1 MADQENQ
8 EQQQENL
15 EQATENNTPAP
26 ETTNELNPAAGLD
39 GGDTVAA
46 VTPETPA
53 EETTEEPDGKD
64 FTVAEIRE
72 LFDLPAEWSDENVVE
87 FFTQVSA
94 DATAT
99 AESVKLNGVF
109 LIDPTRASRDVST
122 WGEAELRLAIEGKL
136 EGISNKQLDPIIV
149 AYKKLVEVE
158 PAWSNAQIID
168 NFRNGTIPQK
178 TTNGVWVTDVTRAS
192 KPAESWTTLEL
203 EAWAVGEIT
212 CTPKADDRKLAL
224 ALVKALSLKPAD
236 NSVKAVKEAYLKTK
250 GNIEIGGDDALKP
263 VTVQSAGTE
272 EDPLYV
278 QKARAVAAQV
288 ETVEGLT
295 AMNVSYIDGV
305 TSRYLEAVALNRA
318 ISVDSATQA
327 QKELAQLFDYAVA
340 LEPQAM
346 VAALE
351 RIKGIIGKNL
361 TGVFSGDN
369 AYRYTHLVPEA
380 RGARE
385 RHIGLLTLLAAYANP
400 AKEVRKQL
408 DLKYLLRTQS
418 NEKQAQLTEYFQKIA

>member
-1 MADQENQ
+1 MADENQ
-8 EQQQENL
+8 EQQQENT
-15 EQATENNTPAP
+15 EQTTEVVTPAA
-26 ETTNELNPAAGLD
+26 ETPNDTQPAAGLD
-39 GGDTVAA
+39 AGDTNVAT
-46 VTPETPA
+46 TPETPA
-53 EETTEEPDGKD
+53 PEQEAEVREVGFTT
-64 FTVAEIRE
+64 AEVRE
-72 LFDLPAEWSDENVVE
+72 LFNLPENWTDEQVGE
-87 FFTQVSA
+87 FFTATTA
-94 DATAT
+94 DPKAT
-99 AESVKLNGVF
+99 AENVQLNGVF
-109 LIDPTRASRDVST
+109 FFDPTRASREVTT
-122 WGEAELRLAIEGKL
+122 WSETELRLAIEGKL
-136 EGISNKQLDPIIV
+136 SGVTNKQLDPIII
-149 AYKKLVEVE
+149 AYKKLVEID

-168 NFRNGTIPQK
+168 NFRNGTVPAK
-178 TTNGVWVTDVTRAS
+178 TSNGVWVTDVARAN

-203 EAWAVGEIT
+203 EAWALGEIT

-250 GNIEIGGDDALKP
+250 GSIQIGSDEAINP

-318 ISVDSATQA
+318 ISVENAANA
-327 QKELAQLFDYAVA
+327 QKELAQLFEYAVA

-351 RIKGIIGKNL
+351 RIKGIVGKNL
-361 TGVFSGDN
+361 DGVFSGDN

-380 RGARE
+380 RGQRE
-385 RHIGLLTLLAAYANP
+385 RHIGMLTLLTAYASP